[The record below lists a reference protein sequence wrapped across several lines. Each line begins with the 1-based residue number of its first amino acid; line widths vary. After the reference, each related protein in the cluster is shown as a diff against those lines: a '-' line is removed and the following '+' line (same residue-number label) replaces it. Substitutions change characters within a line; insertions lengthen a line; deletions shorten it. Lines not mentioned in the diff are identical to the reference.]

1 MYQMNESKTWLPA
14 LSLLPLTPWPLS
26 KLLCALR
33 PSGLTCKVRGRVSNT
48 LKAAFSFL
56 QDLQQSCQS
65 SVQRD
70 LSASPY
76 LSWHPTGSSLKTVR
90 SQTPPPLGLH
100 LTAPPLPPS
109 RVHLGSELSSSPPL
123 PAVKTQKDP
132 TSDNLTH

>member
-1 MYQMNESKTWLPA
+1 MNESKTWLPA

-56 QDLQQSCQS
+56 QDLKQSCQS

-76 LSWHPTGSSLKTVR
+76 LSWHPTGSALKTVR

-100 LTAPPLPPS
+100 LTAPPAAL
-109 RVHLGSELSSSPPL
+109 ESPPL
-123 PAVKTQKDP
+123 ALSSAARHPFLSLKFRKIQP
-132 TSDNLTH
+132 LTISHTD